1 MAKSAQKPYNI
12 RGGDI
17 LQFHV
22 LLHPGEEDEGG
33 YWAEIPA
40 LDGCFTQGDTFEEVW
55 ARIPE
60 AIACT
65 LDLDESPDVALTFE
79 VCHA

>member
-1 MAKSAQKPYNI
+1 MIQKAYNV

-17 LQFHV
+17 MQFHV

-33 YWAEIPA
+33 YWAEIPV
-40 LDGCFTQGDTFEEVW
+40 LDGCFTQGETFEEVLK
-55 ARIPE
+55 RIPE

-65 LDLDESPDVALTFE
+65 LDLDENPDAVLTFE

>member
-1 MAKSAQKPYNI
+1 MAKLVQEAYNVI
-12 RGGDI
+12 GGDVMH
-17 LQFHV
+17 FHV

-33 YWAEIPA
+33 YWAEIPE
-40 LDGCFTQGDTFEEVW
+40 LDGCFTQGDTFEQILD
-55 ARIPE
+55 RIPE

-65 LDLDESPDVALTFE
+65 LDLDENPEVALTFE